1 MEKISLL
8 PLKLQFFA
16 EEELSENNAEVAEQQ
31 EMAEDTAEVEAQGDV
46 AEETS
51 EEQTANDEHTPAT
64 VQSAEDNAKAA
75 AARRQAER
83 EFAERQRQTDAY
95 YATKFA
101 GYENPI
107 THQPIKSEKDYRD
120 ALEAQDIVNQNKQ
133 LEEKGIDPNLISQI
147 VNKQVENNPVVKQAQ
162 QITQQIQQEQANKML
177 EADLSEISKLDQN
190 IKSFEDIA
198 NLPNIA
204 DIVALTNQGMNLST
218 AFKVANLDNL
228 IQGKS
233 AAVKQAT
240 INNLKGTQH
249 LNATNSVS
257 VNEGSEVD
265 IPQALLGMWKESF
278 PDKSPSELKK
288 LYNQSI

>member
-1 MEKISLL
+1 MKKISLL

-31 EMAEDTAEVEAQGDV
+31 EMVEDTAEVEMQSDV
-46 AEETS
+46 AEGTS
-51 EEQTANDEHTPAT
+51 EEQTANDEQNSTT
-64 VQSAEDNAKAA
+64 VQSAEDNAKFA

-83 EFAERQRQTDAY
+83 EFAERQRQTDTF
-95 YATKFA
+95 YATKFE

-198 NLPNIA
+198 NLPNDTVLTKKLRGRIYHVSPVKY
-204 DIVALTNQGMNLST
+204 ISMTTNGGTNGLEQRVNFFSKALT
-218 AFKVANLDNL
+218 
-228 IQGKS
+228 I
-233 AAVKQAT
+233 
-240 INNLKGTQH
+240 LK
-249 LNATNSVS
+249 
-257 VNEGSEVD
+257 
-265 IPQALLGMWKESF
+265 
-278 PDKSPSELKK
+278 
-288 LYNQSI
+288 